1 MPDSCSFET
10 KADAVQSQGICT
22 VKVED
27 IYDFNSNE
35 ILVIRIVFF
44 NLPPEILTN
53 KRYFSKCFY
62 QKKIVQSI

>member
-10 KADAVQSQGICT
+10 KADAVQSQSICT

-35 ILVIRIVFF
+35 NERIVFF

-53 KRYFSKCFY
+53 KRYFSKGFY
-62 QKKIVQSI
+62 PKIVQSI